1 MVDPGPK
8 QQILLEV
15 KSSKWH
21 STYREVYSLMK
32 KKRKAEK
39 RSAKLK
45 VRPAVA
51 LLFSS

>member
-1 MVDPGPK
+1 MVDSGPK
-8 QQILLEV
+8 QQIMLEE
-15 KSSKWH
+15 KSSNWH

-39 RSAKLK
+39 RGAKLK

-51 LLFSS
+51 LLFRS